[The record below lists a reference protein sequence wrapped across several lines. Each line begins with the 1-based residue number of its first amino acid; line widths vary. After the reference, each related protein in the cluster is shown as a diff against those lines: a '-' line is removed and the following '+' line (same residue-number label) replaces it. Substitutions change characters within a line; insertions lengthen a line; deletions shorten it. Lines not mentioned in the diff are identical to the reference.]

1 MPTLKDSTPG
11 PDQVLTQAPSIDE
24 LIKAQQTALAN
35 LLQQKAEEDARK
47 REEELANMTPEQR
60 ILSQVQLVIDHMDA
74 QIVKLGGHS
83 YKLYNL

>member
-1 MPTLKDSTPG
+1 MTAN
-11 PDQVLTQAPSIDE
+11 TQPSIDD
-24 LIKAQQTALAN
+24 LIRSQQEALAN

-60 ILSQVQLVIDHMDA
+60 ILSNVQLVLDHMDA